1 MFEAKPSAP
10 VCALGHLPLAGE
22 VESQNLQWIQNPD
35 VPTMALRDG
44 PMCDAKLVP
53 WESYFVTLRVRPL
66 QVCRNI
72 GGGSGL
78 RGLYHLTSFIWTDY
92 TIFFYA
98 CRPFFVCSLHAAGT
112 NGRLLGLCAFL
123 LRPFI
128 NIRVIFFEKRYRKT
142 EIFQNFFRVGIIL
155 TFFCFCEHRGG

>member
-1 MFEAKPSAP
+1 MST
-10 VCALGHLPLAGE
+10 VRALGHLPLAGE

-44 PMCDAKLVP
+44 PM
-53 WESYFVTLRVRPL
+53 WSYFVTLRVRPL
-66 QVCRNI
+66 RVCRNI

-78 RGLYHLTSFIWTDY
+78 RGLYHLTSFVWTDY

-98 CRPFFVCSLHAAGT
+98 CPPFFICSLHAAGT

-128 NIRVIFFEKRYRKT
+128 NIRVIFFEKCYRKT
-142 EIFQNFFRVGIIL
+142 EIFQNFFSCGNNFD
-155 TFFCFCEHRGG
+155 FFLLVTTGDGSLCWHDAQQSS